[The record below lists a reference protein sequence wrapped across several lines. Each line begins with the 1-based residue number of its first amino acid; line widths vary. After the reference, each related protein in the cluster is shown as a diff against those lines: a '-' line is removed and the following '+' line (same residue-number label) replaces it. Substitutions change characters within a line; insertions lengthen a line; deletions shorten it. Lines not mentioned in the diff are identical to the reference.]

1 MILSDISIRKLVESG
16 ELIVE
21 PFEEENLQ
29 CSSIDLRL
37 GSEVALYTNSGC
49 IDVKSQDIR
58 VNRLEITDRGFEIM
72 PGQFLLATTVEYI
85 KLPNYLTAF
94 VEGRSSLGRLGLFI
108 ENAGWVDAGFE
119 GQITLE
125 LFNANHC
132 PIRLYRDMRICQ
144 LVFARLDREPGRVYR
159 GKYRGQRGVMPSKIY
174 MDRELK
180 RG

>member
-1 MILSDISIRKLVESG
+1 MILSDISIKELIERG
-16 ELIVE
+16 ELSVE
-21 PFEEENLQ
+21 PFNEDNLQ
-29 CSSIDLRL
+29 CSSLDLSL
-37 GSEVALYTNSGC
+37 GEEVAIYTNSGC
-49 IDVKSQDIR
+49 IDVKSPDIE
-58 VNRLEITDRGFEIM
+58 VKRLTVGREGFEIG
-72 PGQFLLATTVEYI
+72 PNQFLLATTLEYI
-85 KLPNYLTAF
+85 RLPSYLTAF

-132 PIRLYRDMRICQ
+132 PIRLYKGMRICQ
-144 LVFARLDREPGRVYR
+144 LVFARLDREPEKTYR

-174 MDRELK
+174 MDREFE

>member
-1 MILSDISIRKLVESG
+1 MILSDLSVKELINKG
-16 ELIVE
+16 ELSVS

-37 GSEVALYTNSGC
+37 GDEIALYKNQSC
-49 IDVKSQDIR
+49 IDIR
-58 VNRLEITDRGFEIM
+58 EASIEVEKIKIGEEGFEIK
-72 PGQFLLATTVEYI
+72 PRQFLLATTLEYI
-85 KLPNYLTAF
+85 KLPRYLTAF

-132 PIRLYRDMRICQ
+132 SIRLYKGLRICQ
-144 LVFARLDREPGRVYR
+144 LVFARLDRNPEKVYS
-159 GKYRGQRGVMPSKIY
+159 GKYKGQRGATASKIY
-174 MDRELK
+174 MDRDL
-180 RG
+180 

>member
-1 MILSDISIRKLVESG
+1 MILSDLSVKELINKG
-16 ELIVE
+16 ELSVS

-37 GSEVALYTNSGC
+37 GDEIALYKNQSC
-49 IDVKSQDIR
+49 IDIREASIEVEKVKIG
-58 VNRLEITDRGFEIM
+58 EEGFEIK
-72 PGQFLLATTVEYI
+72 PRQFLLATTLEYI
-85 KLPNYLTAF
+85 KLPRYLTAF

-132 PIRLYRDMRICQ
+132 SIRLYKGLRICQ
-144 LVFARLDREPGRVYR
+144 LVFARLDRNPEKVYS
-159 GKYRGQRGVMPSKIY
+159 GKYKGQRGATASKIY
-174 MDRELK
+174 MDRDL
-180 RG
+180 